1 LFFNFTEYKKRDK
14 PKLLKGLIG
23 NRETMKSCFLVEFDL
38 LEYLKSLDL
47 QKKLREIKEEN
58 REFDDFLFVLQHNPV
73 FTIGRKGSRED
84 IIVSDEILKKEN
96 IEVVEVKRGGEVTYH
111 GPGQLVGYILLNLS
125 RIGIS
130 VDQFVWNME
139 EVLIELL
146 KEFNIQGWRMEGY
159 PGVWVDYQGRKWK
172 LAAIGARASKMITSH
187 GLALNVNTNMD
198 HFRMIIPC
206 GITEYDPISMKQLL
220 GKTLDIKEIYKI
232 FEEKFEKI
240 FSISLNQIKEEELK
254 EMIKSNA

>member
-1 LFFNFTEYKKRDK
+1 MEKKRQTK
-14 PKLLKGLIG
+14 IAKRTHWKTG
-23 NRETMKSCFLVEFDL
+23 TMRKSFLVEFDL

-47 QKKLREIKEEN
+47 QKRLREIKEEN

-84 IIVSDEILKKEN
+84 IIVSDKILEKEN
-96 IEVVEVKRGGEVTYH
+96 IDVVEVKRGGEVTYH
-111 GPGQLVGYILLNLS
+111 GPGQLVGYLHLNLS
-125 RIGIS
+125 RLGIS

-139 EVLIELL
+139 ETLIELL
-146 KEFNIQGWRMEGY
+146 KEYNIDGWRMEGY
-159 PGVWVDYQGRKWK
+159 PGVWINHQGRRWK

-198 HFRMIIPC
+198 HFRMIVPC
-206 GITEYDPISMKQLL
+206 GITEYDPISMKQVL

-240 FSISLNQIKEEELK
+240 FKMSLNQIEEEELE
-254 EMIKSNA
+254 EMIKNNA